1 MDQKNSGF
9 SRRDFLKTSATVGI
23 GLFVAPYIKT
33 SAQKISSN
41 DINVALLGAG
51 AEGQVLMDACLKIP
65 NIRFKAVC
73 DIWENYNLTRATR
86 LLKKF
91 GHEANAYIDYR
102 DMLTKEK
109 DLDAVIVATPDFW
122 HARHAIDSMDAGL
135 HVYLEKEMAN
145 TLEGARQIVHAAKR
159 TGKIVQVG
167 HQRRSNPYYL
177 HSYNNLIK
185 DARLLGKIT
194 TVNGQW
200 NRSVQP
206 DNGWP
211 QKFPIPAHILNK
223 YGYNNMQEH
232 RNWRWYKKLGGGP
245 IVDLGSHQIDI
256 YTWFLGA
263 PPSSVMASG
272 GTDYYE
278 KSTHEWYDTV
288 LATFKYNTP
297 NGIVRAFYQTITT
310 NSNQGYFETFMG
322 DQGALTISES
332 AGRVGVY
339 KEANAPLWDQWV
351 TKRFLDAPK
360 EEPKKENTAAILDVR
375 ETAAPPK
382 YSLPIQFNDPYHKPH
397 LENFFN
403 TIRGKDKLNC
413 PVEVGYETAV
423 AVLKVNEAIQA
434 KREINFNPSE
444 FKI

>member
-9 SRRDFLKTSATVGI
+9 SRRDFIKTSAAVGI
-23 GLFVAPYIKT
+23 GLFAAPYLKT
-33 SAQKISSN
+33 SAKSALSG
-41 DINVALLGAG
+41 DINVGLIGAG

-65 NIRFKAVC
+65 NIKFKAVC
-73 DIWENYNLTRATR
+73 DIWENYHLTRAVR

-91 GHEANAYIDYR
+91 GHDANGYIDYK
-102 DMLTKEK
+102 DMLAKEK

-122 HARHAIDSMDAGL
+122 HARHAIAAMEAGL

-145 TLEGARQIVHAAKR
+145 TLEGARQIVQTQKR

-185 DARLLGKIT
+185 EANLLGKIT

-200 NRSVQP
+200 NRAVQP

-211 QKFPIPAHILNK
+211 QKFSIPNNILSK
-223 YGYNNMQEH
+223 FGYKNMQEH
-232 RNWRWYKKLGGGP
+232 RNWRWYKNLGGGP

-256 YTWFLGA
+256 YTWFLGV

-272 GTDYYE
+272 GTDYYD

-288 LATFKYNTP
+288 LTTFKYNTP
-297 NGIVRAFYQTITT
+297 TGIVRAFYQTITT

-351 TKRFLDAPK
+351 TKRYLEAPK
-360 EEPKKENTAAILDVR
+360 EEPKKENTSAVLDVR

-382 YSLPIQFNDPYHKPH
+382 FTLPIKFNDPYHKPH

-403 TIRGKDKLNC
+403 TIRGKDTLNC